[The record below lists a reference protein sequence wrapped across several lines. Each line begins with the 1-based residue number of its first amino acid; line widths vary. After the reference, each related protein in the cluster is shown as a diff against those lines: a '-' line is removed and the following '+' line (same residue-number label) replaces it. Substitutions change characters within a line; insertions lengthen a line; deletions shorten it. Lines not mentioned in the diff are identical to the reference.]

1 MKNKLLFTAGV
12 VMLTIMNI
20 LLVIAYAS
28 SLHNVDLSWNA
39 KHLDLVDCNG
49 IICEDI
55 EVYYQNSMM
64 HLWFLPVLIALV
76 NLVLGGLLGRLYH
89 EK

>member
-1 MKNKLLFTAGV
+1 
-12 VMLTIMNI
+12 MLTIMNI